1 VARAKPP
8 ENITSRSEGKKAE
21 AAPRTEEAAPPA
33 KPVVGSGWIL
43 AATLWLVLF
52 LVLILYEGYG
62 FLKGILRL

>member
-1 VARAKPP
+1 
-8 ENITSRSEGKKAE
+8 
-21 AAPRTEEAAPPA
+21 
-33 KPVVGSGWIL
+33 VGSGWIL